1 MSGKSGSRS
10 WWSTALVALFGGP
23 FGGFLW
29 IGAGGLAITWLIVTS
44 LASIAIGYAGFP
56 VFPGVNLAWV
66 ADVAWLGLAAL
77 SVIIVVP
84 FAPRFR
90 PDKWYAH
97 GLSVLILVL
106 LTSYGAALAIRTFLF
121 QPVSVPSGSME
132 PTLQVGDYFFASK
145 YAYGYGRYSAPF
157 GLLPIDDRVLGSLPQ
172 RGDVVVFRPRTDPET
187 DYVKR
192 IVGLPGDRIQ
202 MIDGR
207 LYINHVAVKLEDLGD
222 YSTDE
227 IRSAR
232 LQRET
237 LPEGVSYLVIDYT
250 AASIG
255 DDTSEIV
262 VPVGEYFMLGDNRD
276 NSADSRFA
284 MGTVPYGNL
293 VGKAVRL
300 FWNSNGIDYAAR
312 QVVNG
317 SEGK

>member
-1 MSGKSGSRS
+1 MSGKSGPRSR
-10 WWSTALVALFGGP
+10 WSTALVALFGGP

-29 IGAGGLAITWLIVTS
+29 IGAGRLAVAWLVVVS

-56 VFPGVNLAWV
+56 VFPGTNLAWV
-66 ADVAWLGLAAL
+66 AKFTWFGLAAL
-77 SVIIVVP
+77 SMMIVVP
-84 FAPRFR
+84 FARRFR

-97 GLSVLILVL
+97 GLSVLILVAL
-106 LTSYGAALAIRTFLF
+106 ASYGAAFAIRTVLF
-121 QPVSVPSGSME
+121 QPFSMPSGSME

-145 YAYGYGRYSAPF
+145 YAYGYGRFSAPF
-157 GLLPIDDRVLGSLPQ
+157 GLLPIDGRVLGSPPR
-172 RGDVVVFRPRTDPET
+172 RGDIVVFRPRSDLET

-192 IVGLPGDRIQ
+192 IVGLPGERIQ

-207 LYINHVAVKLEDLGD
+207 LYINHVPVKLEDLGD

-237 LPEGVSYLVIDYT
+237 LPEGVSYLVIDYPV
-250 AASIG
+250 SSVG
-255 DDTSEIV
+255 DDTAEIV
-262 VPVGEYFMLGDNRD
+262 VPAGEYFMLGDNRD

-284 MGTVPYGNL
+284 MGTVPYANL

-300 FWNSNGIDYAAR
+300 FWNSNGVDYAAR
-312 QVVNG
+312 QVVNA
-317 SEGK
+317 SAGK

>member
-1 MSGKSGSRS
+1 MSNEQGSRS
-10 WWSTALVALFGGP
+10 RWSTALVSLFGGP

-29 IGAGGLAITWLIVTS
+29 IGAGRAAVAWLIVVS
-44 LASIAIGYAGFP
+44 LASIAACYVGLP
-56 VFPGVNLAWV
+56 VFPSANLAWL
-66 ADVAWLGLAAL
+66 ADFAGPGLAIL
-77 SVIIVVP
+77 SAAIVVP
-84 FAPRFR
+84 FARRFR

-97 GLSVLILVL
+97 GFWVLVL
-106 LTSYGAALAIRTFLF
+106 VALTSYGAALAIRTFLF
-121 QPVSVPSGSME
+121 QPFSMPSASME
-132 PTLQVGDYFFASK
+132 PTLQLGDYFFASK
-145 YAYGYGRYSAPF
+145 YVYGYGRYSIPF
-157 GLLPIDDRVLGSLPQ
+157 GLLPVDGRVLGSPPK
-172 RGDVVVFRPRTDPET
+172 RGDVVVFRPRSDPET

-207 LYINHVAVKLEDLGD
+207 LYINRVPVELEDLGD
-222 YSTDE
+222 YATQD

-250 AASIG
+250 APSIG
-255 DDTSEIV
+255 DDTPEIV
-262 VPVGEYFMLGDNRD
+262 VPAGEYFMLGDNRD
-276 NSADSRFA
+276 NSADSRFT

-300 FWNSNGIDYAAR
+300 FWNSNGSDYAAR

-317 SEGK
+317 SGE

>member
-1 MSGKSGSRS
+1 VS
-10 WWSTALVALFGGP
+10 LFGGP

-29 IGAGGLAITWLIVTS
+29 IGAGRAAIVWQIVVS
-44 LASIAIGYAGFP
+44 
-56 VFPGVNLAWV
+56 
-66 ADVAWLGLAAL
+66 LAAL
-77 SVIIVVP
+77 AICYVGFPALPGVKFAWIADLSGLALAFLSASIVVP
-84 FAPRFR
+84 FARRFR
-90 PDKWYAH
+90 PDKWYAR
-97 GLSVLILVL
+97 GLWVLILVV

-121 QPVSVPSGSME
+121 QPFSTPSASME
-132 PTLQVGDYFFASK
+132 PTLQAGDYFFASK
-145 YAYGYGRYSAPF
+145 SAYGYGRYSFPF
-157 GLLPIDDRVLGSLPQ
+157 GLPPIDGRILGGLPK
-172 RGDVVVFRPRTDPET
+172 RGDVVVFRPRSDPDT

-207 LYINHVAVKLEDLGD
+207 LYINRVAVKLEDLGD
-222 YSTDE
+222 YATQE

-237 LPEGVSYLVIDYT
+237 LPEGVSYLVIDYDM
-250 AASIG
+250 SSVG
-255 DDTSEIV
+255 DDTPEV
-262 VPVGEYFMLGDNRD
+262 TVPAGEYFMLGDNRD

-300 FWNSNGIDYAAR
+300 FWNSKGIGYAAR

-317 SEGK
+317 SQGN